1 VEQTSLAEFGRI
13 DRTGDPAHFVRFLDA
28 ASAEGSFQ
36 AYKRLL
42 GQFLNLE
49 PGVRLLDIGCGTGDD
64 ARAMAELV
72 GPNGRV
78 VGVDNSQ
85 AMITEAEK
93 RAAGQPLSVE
103 FRVADAL
110 HLPFP
115 DDSFDGVRAD
125 RSPMHMPDP
134 RQALAEMVRVV
145 KPDGRVVVYE
155 VDFETLVLDVD
166 EKALARKMVR
176 CWCDGFRDGWLGR
189 RFPWM
194 FRQVGLKEVTTVPHV
209 LVLTPALAQLL
220 VGETTVNRAV
230 AQGTL
235 TPAEGQA
242 WLAHLDEVQRQ
253 GRFFSTMTGFLVA
266 GRK

>member
-28 ASAEGSFQ
+28 AGAEGSFQ

-42 GQFLNLE
+42 VQLLNMQ
-49 PGVRLLDIGCGTGDD
+49 PGTHLLDVGCGTGDD

-72 GPNGRV
+72 GANGRV

-85 AMITEAEK
+85 AMIAEAERRGTGK
-93 RAAGQPLSVE
+93 PLPIE
-103 FRVADAL
+103 FRVADAM
-110 HLPFP
+110 HLPFA
-115 DDSFDGVRAD
+115 DNSFDGARAD
-125 RSPMHMPDP
+125 RSPMHIPDP
-134 RQALAEMVRVV
+134 RQTLAEMVRVV
-145 KPDGRVVVYE
+145 KPGGRVVVFE

-166 EKALARKMVR
+166 EKALAREMVR

-194 FRQVGLKEVTTVPHV
+194 FRQAGLKEVTTVPHV
-209 LVLTPALAQLL
+209 LVLTPALALLL

-230 AQGTL
+230 AQGIL
-235 TPAEGQA
+235 TPAEGQV
-242 WLAHLDEVQRQ
+242 WLGHLDEVQRQ

-266 GRK
+266 GQK